1 MRHSLSVRSRQ
12 IVDLIAIQ
20 RTLVIALYGQ
30 RLLRGEV
37 QGWVV
42 HLPRSTSN
50 CFVRRREQGRYP
62 DR

>member
-1 MRHSLSVRSRQ
+1 M
-12 IVDLIAIQ
+12 DLIAIQ